1 ILDVAVSLAK
11 VADVDRTLGKEDVA
25 VDGFQEGI
33 KLLESLT
40 LKSEEAGLEPRRL
53 SVLAFLKSQLEE
65 KQSEATASS
74 LCPVPKKE
82 TIIVDVPV
90 PEPETSEYL
99 VNP

>member
-1 ILDVAVSLAK
+1 MCPWATRLTNYLILGQVGRAALGQILDVAVSLAK

-74 LCPVPKKE
+74 V
-82 TIIVDVPV
+82 
-90 PEPETSEYL
+90 SS
-99 VNP
+99 